1 MKRSLKRLAVVA
13 VVLAAAIPATVITAT
28 ATQAS
33 AAPYCGIT
41 WGSLAKSAGVVK
53 LGVSVT
59 NVRSGQ
65 HACYDR
71 LVIDNATWANVQ
83 YVSRVTED
91 PSDRPVSLRGGAF
104 LQIVTTR
111 ADDGTHTTYNP
122 ANKHEL
128 VNLSGY
134 RTFRQAAW
142 AGNFEGQLTIGLGV
156 RARLPFRVFV
166 LNTPG
171 VPPRV
176 VIDVAHLW

>member
-1 MKRSLKRLAVVA
+1 MKRLLKRLAVVG
-13 VVLAAAIPATVITAT
+13 VVLAAVIPAA

-41 WGSLAKSAGVVK
+41 WGSLAKGVSVEEQD
-53 LGVSVT
+53 VSVT

-71 LVIDNATWANVQ
+71 LVIDNATWANVR

-91 PSDRPVSLRGGAF
+91 PSGRPVSLRGGAF

-111 ADDGTHTTYNP
+111 AYAGTHTTYNP

-128 VNLSGY
+128 VNVSGY

-142 AGNFEGQLTIGLGV
+142 AGNFEGRLTLGLGV
-156 RARLPFRVFV
+156 RGRLPFRAFV
-166 LNTPG
+166 LTAPG
-171 VPPRV
+171 VQPRV